1 MTKIDTSGAVDFR
14 PDSRGNKVTI
24 SITLDNNLK
33 ADLLKLQASSGINI
47 SRYINGVLSAVL
59 KSKSLHPREFIFE
72 QNKYREVKLLLRN
85 EVADFIENALNY
97 GGLVIREQEITG
109 VTPLSLGKK
118 ISAVLAADYQFSTLD
133 TNIYNEERAEKSIEY
148 LGELA
153 QGVPE

>member
-14 PDSRGNKVTI
+14 PDTRGNKVTI

-47 SRYINGVLSAVL
+47 SRYINGVLSSVL

-97 GGLVIREQEITG
+97 GGLIIREQEITG
-109 VTPLSLGKK
+109 ITPLSLGKK
-118 ISAVLAADYQFSTLD
+118 ISAVLAADYQFSMLD
-133 TNIYNEERAEKSIEY
+133 TNIYSAEKAEKSIEY

-153 QGVPE
+153 QGLPE